1 MVSLID
7 LKNKT
12 CNKFIISVK
21 KNKNRKIFFGIEK
34 TTFLLE
40 KLELG
45 IELAVAGHDML
56 VLLLTQ
62 LLPHSLQDE
71 YDDYKKGTVQRVLL
85 PPFVFNRFLL
95 KASDT
100 ESVYI
105 VLVFTSEK

>member
-1 MVSLID
+1 VVSLID

-40 KLELG
+40 KLKLS

-62 LLPHSLQDE
+62 LLPHSLNDE

-85 PPFVFNRFLL
+85 PSHPL
-95 KASDT
+95 S
-100 ESVYI
+100 SI
-105 VLVFTSEK
+105 VLS